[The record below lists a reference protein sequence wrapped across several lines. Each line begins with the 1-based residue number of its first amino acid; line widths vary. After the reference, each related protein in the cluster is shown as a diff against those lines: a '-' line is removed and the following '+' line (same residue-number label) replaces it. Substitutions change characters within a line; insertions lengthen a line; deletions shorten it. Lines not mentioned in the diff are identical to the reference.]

1 MAITAPEEPRILY
14 TTFSNSKTAND
25 SIYYL
30 YDSGKT
36 VEICNGGV
44 PLWNP
49 KYQGGASFAGPD
61 CVVLA
66 RNENSKDFVEVYDY
80 AQGVMTLRDT
90 VWSENVGSGSFR
102 SARPIVDVN
111 GKYFLWHRG
120 YYNPNSY
127 KDFDTDA
134 MISELK

>member
-1 MAITAPEEPRILY
+1 MLFR
-14 TTFSNSKTAND
+14 S
-25 SIYYL
+25 
-30 YDSGKT
+30 
-36 VEICNGGV
+36 
-44 PLWNP
+44 
-49 KYQGGASFAGPD
+49 
-61 CVVLA
+61 
-66 RNENSKDFVEVYDY
+66 EVYDY
-80 AQGVMTLRDT
+80 AQGVITLRDT
-90 VWSENVGSGSFR
+90 VWSENVGSGNFR